1 MKIVIKSNFA
11 PALEQIQKIRQQ
23 LPFAVASAL
32 TTTAQ
37 RARAAISTEMT
48 ARFDRPKPYTTKQA
62 IQVRKA
68 TKAKLVAEVGV
79 GVEYDAPSKGTPYQ
93 KVLGHHFE
101 GGARPFTKFEG
112 ALKRAGLLVGGLVA
126 VPGAAAQ
133 LDTFG
138 NLSPGTIVKLM
149 SILRLF
155 SEQGYSANETAAG
168 RAKREKIRQRSRKGG
183 GFDYAVKSANGK
195 RVKRNYVEI
204 GGKVYFV
211 SKGPG
216 GGTGWQGG
224 TWHSGRRQHLAAGI
238 WEKTG
243 IHGADVKPIVMFV
256 KAGTYAKRFD
266 MQATVREVVA
276 AEWPANFSA
285 SFRRAMETAR

>member
-1 MKIVIKSNFA
+1 MKINVKANLA
-11 PALEQIQKIRQQ
+11 PVLLQINTVKRQ
-23 LPFAVASAL
+23 LPFVAARAL
-32 TTTAQ
+32 TVTAQ
-37 RARAAISTEMT
+37 AVRTRAITEMEQ
-48 ARFDRPKPYTTKQA
+48 RFDRPKPYTTRQA
-62 IQVRKA
+62 MQVRRASKDSL
-68 TKAKLVAEVGV
+68 TAEVGI

-195 RVKRNYVEI
+195 RIKRNYVEI
-204 GGKVYFV
+204 GGKAYFV
-211 SKGPG
+211 SRGRRESYG
-216 GGTGWQGG
+216 GGSWRGG
-224 TWHSGRRQHLAAGI
+224 RLQHLPAGI

>member
-11 PALEQIQKIRQQ
+11 PALEQLQKIRQQ

-37 RARAAISTEMT
+37 RARAAVSAEMT
-48 ARFDRPKPYTTKQA
+48 AQFDRPKPYTTKQA
-62 IQVRKA
+62 IQVREA

-79 GVEYDAPSKGTPYQ
+79 GVDYDAPSKGTPYL
-93 KVLGHHFE
+93 KVLGHHFA
-101 GGARPFTKFEG
+101 GGVRPFTKFEG

-168 RAKREKIRQRSRKGG
+168 RAKREKIRRRSRKGG

-195 RVKRNYVEI
+195 RIKRNYVEI
-204 GGKVYFV
+204 GGKAYFV
-211 SKGPG
+211 SRGRRESYG
-216 GGTGWQGG
+216 GGSWR
-224 TWHSGRRQHLAAGI
+224 GRRLQHLPAGI

>member
-1 MKIVIKSNFA
+1 MKIVIQSNFA
-11 PALEQIQKIRQQ
+11 PALGKLQKIRQQ

-37 RARAAISTEMT
+37 GARAAVSAELA

-62 IQVRKA
+62 VQVRKA
-68 TKAKLVAEVGV
+68 TKGKLVAEVGV

-93 KVLGHHFE
+93 KVLGHHFA

-112 ALKRAGLLVGGLVA
+112 ALKRAGLIDGGMVA

-133 LDTFG
+133 LDGFG
-138 NLSPGTIVKLM
+138 NLSPATIVKLM

-183 GFDYAVKSANGK
+183 GADYLVKSANGK
-195 RVKRNYVEI
+195 RIKRNYVEI

-211 SKGPG
+211 SRGRREAFG
-216 GGTGWQGG
+216 GGSWRA
-224 TWHSGRRQHLAAGI
+224 GRLQNLPAGI

-243 IHGADVKPIVMFV
+243 IHGSDVKPIVMFV
-256 KAGTYAKRFD
+256 KAGSYAKRFD
-266 MQATVREVVA
+266 MPATVRGVVA
-276 AEWPANFSA
+276 ADWPANFA
-285 SFRRAMETAR
+285 ESFRRAMETAR